1 MALFANEHRFK
12 PAYLLAISCYLLP
25 VHASN
30 DDTSG
35 WAPHRPFQWFSARVK
50 SWILTRSRQLNK
62 APGPPTLQFFL
73 NLPQFRKDPLG
84 GFFHAALTYG
94 DVVRYRGVWISH
106 QLSHPDHIQH
116 VLQSNFANYRKGRG
130 YKILRLSLGEG
141 LLTSEGALW
150 QRQRKM
156 TQPSFQGQQVA
167 SFVRTMAAN
176 ATAMLRRWEGNAA
189 QSAALDMVPEFMRLT
204 LNIAAEVLF
213 TTNLEADAESIRR
226 TLDIGRDYSVDR
238 AWSIFPP
245 PLSLPTRRNR
255 EYRAALA
262 NIHGIIDR
270 IIAGRRSEPA
280 PAPDLLTMLM
290 EARDEGGAA
299 MSDKQL
305 RDEVITLLT
314 AGHETTTLV
323 LAWTCFLIATR
334 PDVVERMTAEAAFL
348 NGRSPAYEDLMKL
361 RYARMVVEESM
372 RLYPPVWTLARTAVG
387 EDEIGGYR
395 IPAGS
400 EILIF
405 PYITQRHPRWWTDA
419 DVFRPERFAAENS
432 AARPRYAYLPF
443 GAGPRTCIGL
453 NFAMTEILVVLT
465 LLLQRFRFNL
475 AIDPAAVHAEPS
487 VTLQPRPGVPVRL
500 ERLAR

>member
-1 MALFANEHRFK
+1 
-12 PAYLLAISCYLLP
+12 
-25 VHASN
+25 
-30 DDTSG
+30 
-35 WAPHRPFQWFSARVK
+35 
-50 SWILTRSRQLNK
+50 LTRSRQFSK
-62 APGPPTLQFFL
+62 APGPPILQFFL

-84 GFFHAALTYG
+84 GFFRAALTYG
-94 DVVRYRGVWISH
+94 DVVRYRGVWVSH

-116 VLQSNFANYRKGRG
+116 VLQGNVANYRKGRG
-130 YKILRLSLGEG
+130 YKILKLSLGEG

-167 SFVRTMAAN
+167 SFVPTMAAN
-176 ATAMLRRWEGNAA
+176 SLTMLKRWESNA
-189 QSAALDMVPEFMRLT
+189 QQGEVFDVVPDFMRLT

-213 TTNLEADAESIRR
+213 TTNLEADAELIRR
-226 TLDIGRDYSVDR
+226 TLDIGRDYSVER

-245 PLSLPTRRNR
+245 PLSIPTKRNR
-255 EYRAALA
+255 EYRGALA
-262 NIHGIIDR
+262 SIHGIIDR
-270 IIAGRRSEPA
+270 IIAERRRASGRIS
-280 PAPDLLTMLM
+280 DLLTMLM
-290 EARDEGGAA
+290 EARDDSGAP

-314 AGHETTTLV
+314 AGHETTTLA

-348 NGRSPAYEDLMKL
+348 NGRNPAYEDLMKL
-361 RYARMVVEESM
+361 RYSRMVVEESM
-372 RLYPPVWTLARTAVG
+372 RLYPPVWTLARTAVH

-395 IPAGS
+395 IAAGS

-405 PYITQRHPRWWTDA
+405 PYITQRHPKWWQDPDA
-419 DVFRPERFAAENS
+419 FRPERFAPENS

-453 NFAMTEILVVLT
+453 NFAMTEILVALT
-465 LLLQRFRFNL
+465 LLLQRFRLKL
-475 AIDPAAVHAEPS
+475 AIDPAKVRPEPS
-487 VTLQPRPGVPVRL
+487 VTLQPRPGVPVQL
-500 ERLAR
+500 ERV

>member
-1 MALFANEHRFK
+1 
-12 PAYLLAISCYLLP
+12 
-25 VHASN
+25 
-30 DDTSG
+30 
-35 WAPHRPFQWFSARVK
+35 
-50 SWILTRSRQLNK
+50 
-62 APGPPTLQFFL
+62 LQ
-73 NLPQFRKDPLG
+73 G
-84 GFFHAALTYG
+84 
-94 DVVRYRGVWISH
+94 
-106 QLSHPDHIQH
+106 
-116 VLQSNFANYRKGRG
+116 NFANYRKGRG

-167 SFVRTMAAN
+167 SFVATMAEN
-176 ATAMLRRWEGNAA
+176 AAAMLRRWDSLAA
-189 QSAALDMVPEFMRLT
+189 QHTVFDVVPEFMRLT
-204 LNIAAEVLF
+204 LNIAAQVLF

-226 TLDIGRDYSVDR
+226 TLDIGRDYSVAR

-245 PLSLPTRRNR
+245 PLSVPTRRNR
-255 EYRAALA
+255 EYRSALA

-270 IIAGRRSEPA
+270 IIAERRRTTARIS
-280 PAPDLLTMLM
+280 DLLTMLM
-290 EARDEGGAA
+290 EARDESGAP

-361 RYARMVVEESM
+361 RYSRMVVEESM
-372 RLYPPVWTLARTAVG
+372 RLYPPVWTLARTAVN
-387 EDEIGGYR
+387 EDELGGYR

-405 PYITQRHPRWWTDA
+405 PYITQRHPKWWTDA
-419 DVFRPERFAAENS
+419 DAFRPERFAPENS

-465 LLLQRFRFNL
+465 LLLQRFRLGL

-487 VTLQPRPGVPVRL
+487 VTLQPRPGVPVKL
-500 ERLAR
+500 EKI

>member
-1 MALFANEHRFK
+1 
-12 PAYLLAISCYLLP
+12 
-25 VHASN
+25 V
-30 DDTSG
+30 
-35 WAPHRPFQWFSARVK
+35 
-50 SWILTRSRQLNK
+50 LTRSSQLRI
-62 APGPPTLQFFL
+62 APGPPSLQFFL
-73 NLPQFRKDPLG
+73 DLPKFRRDPLG
-84 GFFHAALTYG
+84 GFFRAALTYG
-94 DVVRYRGVWISH
+94 DVVRYRGVWVSH
-106 QLSHPDHIQH
+106 QLSHPDHIQQ

-130 YKILRLSLGEG
+130 YKILKLSLGEG

-167 SFVRTMAAN
+167 SFVGTMAEN
-176 ATAMLRRWEGNAA
+176 TLAMLRRWENNAR
-189 QSAALDMVPEFMRLT
+189 QSATFDVVPDFMRLT
-204 LNIAAEVLF
+204 LNIAAQVLF

-245 PLSLPTRRNR
+245 PLSVPTRRNR

-262 NIHGIIDR
+262 SIHGIIDR
-270 IIAGRRSEPA
+270 IIAGRRREPV
-280 PAPDLLTMLM
+280 PVPDLLTMLM
-290 EARDEGGAA
+290 AARDESGAA

-314 AGHETTTLV
+314 AGHETTTLA
-323 LAWTCFLIATR
+323 LAWTCFLLGTR
-334 PDVVERMTAEAAFL
+334 PEVVERMTSEAAFL
-348 NGRSPAYEDLMKL
+348 NGRTPAYEDLMKL
-361 RYARMVVEESM
+361 RYSRMAVEESM
-372 RLYPPVWTLARTAVG
+372 RLYPPVWTLARTAVN
-387 EDEIGGYR
+387 EDKIGGYR

-405 PYITQRHPRWWTDA
+405 PYITQRHPKWWQDP
-419 DVFRPERFAAENS
+419 DVFRPERFAPENS

-453 NFAMTEILVVLT
+453 NFAMTEILVALT
-465 LLLQRFRFNL
+465 LILQRFQIKL
-475 AIDPAAVHAEPS
+475 AIDPATVRADPS

-500 ERLAR
+500 EKTD

>member
-1 MALFANEHRFK
+1 M
-12 PAYLLAISCYLLP
+12 S
-25 VHASN
+25 
-30 DDTSG
+30 
-35 WAPHRPFQWFSARVK
+35 
-50 SWILTRSRQLNK
+50 K
-62 APGPPTLQFFL
+62 APGPATLRFFL
-73 NLPQFRKDPLG
+73 NLPHFRKDPLG
-84 GFFHAALTYG
+84 GFFQSALTYG
-94 DVVRYRGVWISH
+94 DVVRYRGVWVSY
-106 QLSHPDHIQH
+106 QLSHPDHIQQ

-130 YKILRLSLGEG
+130 YKILKLSLGEG

-167 SFVRTMAAN
+167 SFVAAMAEN
-176 ATAMLRRWEGNAA
+176 AAAMLRRWESNAA
-189 QSAALDMVPEFMRLT
+189 QGDVFDVVPEFMRLT

-238 AWSIFPP
+238 AWAIFPP
-245 PLSLPTRRNR
+245 PLSVPTRRNR
-255 EYRAALA
+255 EYRSALA

-270 IIAGRRSEPA
+270 IIAERRRA
-280 PAPDLLTMLM
+280 PARISDLLTMLM
-290 EARDEGGAA
+290 EARDENGAP

-314 AGHETTTLV
+314 AGHETTTLA

-348 NGRSPAYEDLMKL
+348 NGRAPAYEDLMKL
-361 RYARMVVEESM
+361 RYSRMVVEESM
-372 RLYPPVWTLARTAVG
+372 RLYPPVWTLARTAVN
-387 EDEIGGYR
+387 EDAIGGYR
-395 IPAGS
+395 VPAGS

-405 PYITQRHPRWWTDA
+405 PYITQRHPKWWQDA
-419 DVFRPERFAAENS
+419 DAFRPERFAPENS

-465 LLLQRFRFNL
+465 LLLQRFRLNL
-475 AIDPAAVHAEPS
+475 AIDPGAVHAEPS

-500 ERLAR
+500 EKI

>member
-1 MALFANEHRFK
+1 
-12 PAYLLAISCYLLP
+12 
-25 VHASN
+25 
-30 DDTSG
+30 
-35 WAPHRPFQWFSARVK
+35 
-50 SWILTRSRQLNK
+50 
-62 APGPPTLQFFL
+62 
-73 NLPQFRKDPLG
+73 
-84 GFFHAALTYG
+84 
-94 DVVRYRGVWISH
+94 VVRYRGVWVSH

-116 VLQSNFANYRKGRG
+116 VLQGNFANYRKGRG
-130 YKILRLSLGEG
+130 YKILKLSLGEG

-167 SFVRTMAAN
+167 SFVPAMAEN
-176 ATAMLRRWEGNAA
+176 SLAMLRRWEENAR
-189 QSAALDMVPEFMRLT
+189 QGEVFDVVPDFMRLT

-213 TTNLEADAESIRR
+213 TTNLEADAESIRQ
-226 TLDIGRDYSVDR
+226 TLDIGRDYSVER

-245 PLSLPTRRNR
+245 PLSFPTKRNR
-255 EYRAALA
+255 EYRGALA
-262 NIHGIIDR
+262 NIHGIMDR
-270 IIAGRRSEPA
+270 IIAERRKA
-280 PAPDLLTMLM
+280 PARIADLLTMLM
-290 EARDEGGAA
+290 EARDESGAP

-314 AGHETTTLV
+314 AGHETTTLA

-348 NGRSPAYEDLMKL
+348 SGRIPAYDDLMRL
-361 RYARMVVEESM
+361 RYSRMVVEESM
-372 RLYPPVWTLARTAVG
+372 RLYPPVWTLARTAVN

-395 IPAGS
+395 IAARS

-405 PYITQRHPRWWTDA
+405 PYITQRHPKWWQDPDA
-419 DVFRPERFAAENS
+419 FRPERFAPENS

-453 NFAMTEILVVLT
+453 NFAMTEILVALT
-465 LLLQRFRFNL
+465 LLLQRFRLTL
-475 AIDPAAVHAEPS
+475 AIAPAEVRPDPS

-500 ERLAR
+500 EKI

>member
-1 MALFANEHRFK
+1 M
-12 PAYLLAISCYLLP
+12 
-25 VHASN
+25 
-30 DDTSG
+30 
-35 WAPHRPFQWFSARVK
+35 
-50 SWILTRSRQLNK
+50 LTRSRQIST
-62 APGPPTLQFFL
+62 APGPPPLQFFL
-73 NLPQFRKDPLG
+73 DLPQFRRDPLG
-84 GFFHAALTYG
+84 GFFRAALTYG
-94 DVVRYRGVWISH
+94 DVVRYRGVWVSH

-116 VLQSNFANYRKGRG
+116 VLQGNFANYRKGRG
-130 YKILRLSLGEG
+130 YKILKLSLGEG

-167 SFVRTMAAN
+167 SFVPAMAEN
-176 ATAMLRRWEGNAA
+176 SLAMLRRWEENAR
-189 QSAALDMVPEFMRLT
+189 QGEVFDVVPDFMRLT

-226 TLDIGRDYSVDR
+226 TLDIGRDYSVER

-245 PLSLPTRRNR
+245 PLSFPTKRNR
-255 EYRAALA
+255 EYRGALA
-262 NIHGIIDR
+262 NIHGIMDR
-270 IIAGRRSEPA
+270 IIAERRKA
-280 PAPDLLTMLM
+280 PARIADLLTMLM
-290 EARDEGGAA
+290 EARDESGAP

-314 AGHETTTLV
+314 AGHETTTLA

-348 NGRSPAYEDLMKL
+348 SGRTPAYDDLMRL
-361 RYARMVVEESM
+361 RYSRMVVEESM
-372 RLYPPVWTLARTAVG
+372 RLYPPVWTLARTAVN

-395 IPAGS
+395 IAAGS

-405 PYITQRHPRWWTDA
+405 PYITQRHPKWWQDPDA
-419 DVFRPERFAAENS
+419 FRPERFAPENS

-453 NFAMTEILVVLT
+453 NFAMTEILVALT
-465 LLLQRFRFNL
+465 LLLQRFRLTL
-475 AIDPAAVHAEPS
+475 AIDPAEVRPDPS

-500 ERLAR
+500 EKI